1 MKLLHLSDLHLG
13 KKLNEFSLYEDQKYI
28 LQSIVQLIG
37 AKQPDCVLLAG
48 DIYDKPVPPAEA
60 VVLCDEFLNQLA
72 ALKVPVCIISGNH
85 DSAER
90 LSFGAQLMSSS
101 GIHFAGSYNG
111 QAQQLVLEDEFGRV
125 NIFLLP
131 FLKPAIV
138 KHWAP
143 EEASAEITGYHDA
156 VKYAVSQLPLV
167 QSERNVLVA
176 HQFVTGA
183 VTAGSEAVNVGGLD
197 NIGAEVFA
205 DFDYVALGH
214 IHNPQNVGGNERIR
228 YCGTPLKYSF
238 SEWQQQKSVT
248 MIELAE
254 KGNVKLTLLP
264 LTPLREL
271 RYLKDSFE
279 NLMAGPTYAMFPID
293 ENGCLQ
299 DFYYLTLTDENDV
312 PNAMQRLQSVYKNL
326 LQLDYDNKR
335 TQTNAELKAVESLE
349 EKTPLE
355 LIDDFY
361 RLQNNQE
368 LSEEQKQYLTALLSE
383 LGGDML

>member
-1 MKLLHLSDLHLG
+1 M
-13 KKLNEFSLYEDQKYI
+13 I
-28 LQSIVQLIG
+28 C

-60 VVLCDEFLNQLA
+60 VVLFDEFLNQLA
-72 ALKVPVCIISGNH
+72 ELKVPVCIISGNH

-90 LSFGAQLMSSS
+90 LAFGAQLMSGS

-111 QAQQLVLEDEFGRV
+111 EEQKLVLEDEFGKM

-131 FLKPAIV
+131 FLKPAVV

-143 EEASAEITGYHDA
+143 EEAVAEITGYHDA
-156 VKYAVSQLPLV
+156 VKYAVSQLQLA
-167 QSERNVLVA
+167 QDERNVLVA

-205 DFDYVALGH
+205 AFDYVALGH

-248 MIELAE
+248 LVELAE
-254 KGNVKLTLLP
+254 KGNMKVTQLP
-264 LTPLREL
+264 LTPLREV
-271 RYLKDSFE
+271 RYLKDTFE
-279 NLMAGPTYAMFPID
+279 NLMARPNYAMFPMD
-293 ENGCLQ
+293 ENGFLQ

-312 PNAMQRLQSVYKNL
+312 TNAMQRLQTVYKNL

-335 TQTNAELKAVESLE
+335 TQANAELEITEDLV

-361 RLQNNQE
+361 RLQNNQK
-368 LSEEQKQYLTALLSE
+368 LSEEQKQYLTNLLSE
-383 LGGDML
+383 MGGDIL

>member
-1 MKLLHLSDLHLG
+1 MKLIHLSDLHLG
-13 KKLNEFSLYEDQKYI
+13 KRVNEFSMIEDQEYI
-28 LQSIVQLIG
+28 LRQILDIVEAEQPEAVLI
-37 AKQPDCVLLAG
+37 AG
-48 DIYDKPVPPAEA
+48 DVYDKAVPSAEA
-60 VVLCDEFLNQLA
+60 VGLFDRFLNRLA
-72 ALKVPVCIISGNH
+72 DGSRKIFVISGNH

-90 LSFGAQLMSSS
+90 LAFGAQLMSGS

-111 QAQQLVLEDEFGRV
+111 EEQKLVLEDEFGRV

-131 FLKPAIV
+131 FLKPAVV

-143 EEASAEITGYHDA
+143 EEAAAEITSYHDA

-167 QSERNVLVA
+167 QEERNVLVA

-205 DFDYVALGH
+205 AFDYVALGH

-238 SEWQQQKSVT
+238 SELQQQKSVT
-248 MIELAE
+248 MVELAE
-254 KGNVKLTLLP
+254 KGNMKVTQLL
-264 LTPLREL
+264 LTPLREV
-271 RYLKDSFE
+271 RYLKDTFE
-279 NLMAGPTYAMFPID
+279 NLMTKPNYAMFPMD
-293 ENGCLQ
+293 ENGFLQ

-312 PNAMQRLQSVYKNL
+312 PNAMQRLQTVYRNL

-335 TQTNAELKAVESLE
+335 TQANAELKVTEDLV

-361 RLQNNQE
+361 RLQNNQK
-368 LSEEQKQYLTALLSE
+368 LSEEQKQYLTNLLSE
-383 LGGDML
+383 MGGDVL

>member
-28 LQSIVQLIG
+28 LQRIIQLIS
-37 AKQPDCVLLAG
+37 AEQPDCVLLAG

-60 VVLCDEFLNQLA
+60 VVLFDDFLNQLS

-90 LSFGAQLMSSS
+90 LAFGAQLMRGS
-101 GIHFAGSYNG
+101 GVHFAGSYNG
-111 QAQQLVLEDEFGRV
+111 QAQPLVLEDEFGKV
-125 NIFLLP
+125 NVFLLP
-131 FLKPAIV
+131 FLKPAVV

-143 EEASAEITGYHDA
+143 EEDAAEISSYHDA

-214 IHNPQNVGGNERIR
+214 IHNPQNVGGDERIR

-238 SEWQQQKSVT
+238 SEWQQKKSVT
-248 MIELAE
+248 MVELAA
-254 KGNVKLTLLP
+254 KGSVQVTQLP
-264 LTPLREL
+264 LTPLREV
-271 RYLKDSFE
+271 RYLKDTFE
-279 NLMAGPTYAMFPID
+279 HLMAKPTYVMFPMD

-299 DFYYLTLTDENDV
+299 DFYYLTLTDENDI

-335 TQTNAELKAVESLE
+335 TQANAELELTENPV

-368 LSEEQKQYLTALLSE
+368 LSEEQKQYLTNLLSE
-383 LGGDML
+383 MGGDVL

>member
-1 MKLLHLSDLHLG
+1 MKLIHLSDLHLG
-13 KKLNEFSLYEDQKYI
+13 KKLNEFSLYEDQKYS
-28 LQSIVQLIG
+28 LQQIVQMIC
-37 AKQPDCVLLAG
+37 AEQPDCVLLAG

-60 VVLCDEFLNQLA
+60 VVLFDDFLNQLA
-72 ALKVPVCIISGNH
+72 GLKVPVCIISGNH

-90 LSFGAQLMSSS
+90 LAFGAQLMSSS
-101 GIHFAGSYNG
+101 GVHFAGSYNG
-111 QAQQLVLEDEFGRV
+111 QPQQLVLEDEFGKV

-131 FLKPAIV
+131 FLKPAVV

-143 EEASAEITGYHDA
+143 EEAAAEISSYHDA
-156 VKYAVSQLPLV
+156 VKYAVAQLPLL
-167 QSERNVLVA
+167 QAERNLLVS

-214 IHNPQNVGGNERIR
+214 IHNPQNVGGDERIR

-248 MIELAE
+248 MVELAA
-254 KGNVKLTLLP
+254 KGSMKVTQLP
-264 LTPLREL
+264 LKPLREV
-271 RYLKDSFE
+271 RYLKDTFE
-279 NLMAGPTYAMFPID
+279 HLMAKPNYVMFPMD

-312 PNAMQRLQSVYKNL
+312 TNAMQRLQTVYKNL

-335 TQTNAELKAVESLE
+335 TQANAELKLAASLE

-355 LIDDFY
+355 LIGDFY

-368 LSEEQKQYLTALLSE
+368 LSEEQKQYLTDLLVDF
-383 LGGDML
+383 GGEGL

>member
-1 MKLLHLSDLHLG
+1 M
-13 KKLNEFSLYEDQKYI
+13 I
-28 LQSIVQLIG
+28 C

-60 VVLCDEFLNQLA
+60 VVLFDDFLNQLA

-90 LSFGAQLMSSS
+90 LAFGAQLMSGS

-111 QAQQLVLEDEFGRV
+111 QAQQLVLEDEFGKV

-131 FLKPAIV
+131 FLKPAVV

-143 EEASAEITGYHDA
+143 EEAAAEITGYHDA

-205 DFDYVALGH
+205 AFDYVALGH

-248 MIELAE
+248 LVELAE
-254 KGNVKLTLLP
+254 KGNMKVTQLP
-264 LTPLREL
+264 LTPLREV
-271 RYLKDSFE
+271 RYLKDTFE
-279 NLMAGPTYAMFPID
+279 NLMARPNYAMFPMD
-293 ENGCLQ
+293 ENGFLQ

-312 PNAMQRLQSVYKNL
+312 TNAMQRLQTVYKNL

-335 TQTNAELKAVESLE
+335 TQANAELEITEDLV

-361 RLQNNQE
+361 RLQNNQK
-368 LSEEQKQYLTALLSE
+368 LSEEQKQYLTNLLSE
-383 LGGDML
+383 MGGDVL